1 MDLIP
6 WRSFGRNVSSLR
18 SEMDNLFDRFFGESP
33 LGRPADSWL
42 PRADLSETKD
52 AFVVTAELPGLEAKD
67 VKVSMSG
74 DLLTI
79 EGEKKKEKEEKDEN
93 FHYTERYQGSFRRSF
108 QLSGAVK
115 EEKVEASFKNG
126 VLKVNLPKAEETK
139 KKEITV
145 KVK

>member
-6 WRSFGRNVSSLR
+6 WKPFGRELGNLR
-18 SEMDNLFDRFFGESP
+18 NEMDNLFDRFFGESP

-42 PRADLSETKD
+42 PRTDLSETKD

-79 EGEKKKEKEEKDEN
+79 EGEKKKEKEEKDQH

-115 EEKVEASFKNG
+115 DEKVEASFKDG
-126 VLKVNLPKAEETK
+126 ILKVILPKAEDTK
-139 KKEITV
+139 KKEISI
-145 KVK
+145 KVQ